1 MKKNRVRHNFRSLL
15 CSLFIIALFVGP
27 ALQADEVTEHHDG
40 PCIKIMEAC
49 KNAGF
54 GAKSSAADKKSLSK
68 NCIQPLLA
76 GQKVSGVS
84 VDVADINACKAKKA
98 ELKK

>member
-1 MKKNRVRHNFRSLL
+1 MKKNYFLHIL
-15 CSLFIIALFVGP
+15 CSLFAVLFVSP
-27 ALQADEVTEHHDG
+27 QLKAEDAAEHHDG

-54 GAKSSAADKKSLSK
+54 GAKASAADKKSLSK
-68 NCIQPLLA
+68 SCIQPLLA
-76 GQKVSGVS
+76 GQKVAGVT
-84 VDVADINACKAKKA
+84 VDASDISACKAKKA